1 MKYLEELTS
10 FYTMANF
17 IVGVKT
23 YKKIVKNIEFRYLKN
38 FKKSDFSQTFAN
50 QALKNYLKTVVL
62 NSARKSLKKN
72 FCTVLFDDQVFTIT
86 SAQFIILK
94 KAFTKIQ

>member
-38 FKKSDFSQTFAN
+38 FKKSDFS
-50 QALKNYLKTVVL
+50 
-62 NSARKSLKKN
+62 
-72 FCTVLFDDQVFTIT
+72 
-86 SAQFIILK
+86 
-94 KAFTKIQ
+94 